1 MKKQEL
7 IIRNLG
13 PIKEADIIIMPF
25 TILIGESGSGKSIIM
40 RTISM
45 FQWIYKKMQYKM
57 FLKASNAKKDPLRFR
72 LERILKDSLLEDFV
86 SKETYIE
93 YKIEDVTIATIS
105 QGKLTPK
112 YDSLKQNRFCINKIL
127 FLNDNRSSIA
137 EILSSPSGL
146 RARFSLYTNDMI
158 SNFKE
163 SLSKMNQEMQTMNI
177 NVLKKK
183 KVAYEQYYIQ
193 RDNKEIKFENSSSG
207 EKSSVIIEL
216 ICSHFATKYD
226 FEEAFI
232 GGIREF
238 LWELD
243 IDKLK
248 NVKEYLMQMQNNR
261 NMCILIEEPESN
273 LYPSNQ
279 EKMSYYLANLRAK
292 EHKPQVIISTHSP
305 YMLSAFNNVIYAN
318 QLLKQGAEKEIL
330 ESIVPTSINSE
341 DFIAYK
347 IDSGE
352 VKNIID
358 KETGLINAEEI
369 DNASDN
375 IMDKFDSLIELS
387 NTLKDNQK

>member
-1 MKKQEL
+1 M
-7 IIRNLG
+7 
-13 PIKEADIIIMPF
+13 
-25 TILIGESGSGKSIIM
+25 
-40 RTISM
+40 
-45 FQWIYKKMQYKM
+45 
-57 FLKASNAKKDPLRFR
+57 KASNAKKDPLRFR

-86 SKETYIE
+86 GKETYIE

-112 YDSLKQNRFCINKIL
+112 YDSLKQNEFCINKIL

-248 NVKEYLMQMQNNR
+248 NVKEYLSQMQNNR

-375 IMDKFDSLIELS
+375 IINKFDSLIELS